1 MGISFLMFHTLIF
14 LSVLRRRSEIQ
25 GADQNDDQ
33 LLNVLFI
40 LLFELVHFIDER
52 CGIDVKVSRGS

>member
-1 MGISFLMFHTLIF
+1 MFHTLIF